1 MSIGYRCNFCQGWL
15 AHSFITFNGIDVY
28 RCGGENSSNEAGRY
42 FIITASGLI
51 EVLPQRHGR
60 HDWSYDI
67 VDTERRRLQ
76 EETEYINREL
86 DERSK
91 LYRNNV
97 AEYERRQSADRNA
110 RRLAG
115 EEEEEE
121 N

>member
-1 MSIGYRCNFCQGWL
+1 MIGYRCNHCAGVLQ
-15 AHSFITFNGIDVY
+15 HSFISINGLDIY

-76 EETEYINREL
+76 EETDKINREL

-110 RRLAG
+110 RKLAG
-115 EEEEEE
+115 EEDDAEV
-121 N
+121 